1 MDADGNWHPDAGTR
15 SSAGSMAEA
24 GYAPTAK
31 LLRDGKVLVAGGG
44 YARGSELA
52 SAELY

>member
-1 MDADGNWHPDAGTR
+1 MATGTR
-15 SSAGSMAEA
+15 MPAQGPPAGSMAEA